1 MKKHVKIFLVSALII
16 ALAGCSAVK
25 NTEKNNDENEIKEP
39 TEIITNSGDD
49 ENKISFKKIY
59 GGEDGKFITNFAYE
73 LLEDENSEKT
83 EWKAEE
89 KTLAEENLLLNSKS
103 TDVKVLLNKTIKIK
117 DEAADTGEHIV
128 GNFVLDIDG
137 KTFDGDCIYLGT
149 GSEGSQEKVDLY
161 IIRGQDNIDYI
172 LVIIREPAFTVEGSV
187 YAYIYNTS
195 GTLLKKQLIDNAAT
209 TFAERVGE
217 PLKFEILDTSITYH
231 EQDWNNGTVNQYELS
246 INNNE
251 VNKKLLKSY
260 NMRDVLN
267 GGGAMT

>member
-39 TEIITNSGDD
+39 TEIIANSG
-49 ENKISFKKIY
+49 EEKNTGSFKKIY
-59 GGEDGKFITNFAYE
+59 GGEPNNDDYFAYW
-73 LLEDENSEKT
+73 LLEDEDSEKT

-117 DEAADTGEHIV
+117 DKAADTGEHIV
-128 GNFVLDIDG
+128 GNFVLNIDG

-149 GSEGSQEKVDLY
+149 GSVGGRENIVDLNIIKSQE
-161 IIRGQDNIDYI
+161 NIDYI
-172 LVIIREPAFTVEGSV
+172 LITTYEPGFIVDGTV

-195 GTLLKKQLIDNAAT
+195 GTLLKKQLIDDKAT
-209 TFAERVGE
+209 GFSYKGE
-217 PLKFEILDTSITYH
+217 GLTYEISESSIIYH
-231 EQDWNNGTVNQYELS
+231 EQDWENGTVNKYKLT
-246 INNNE
+246 IDNNE
-251 VNKKLLKSY
+251 VNKEFLKSY
-260 NMRDVLN
+260 NMKDLK
-267 GGGAMT
+267 GAGAIR